1 MFHKQAACNSKDR
14 TWRNAMGNVQEVW
27 WRPGGRSPF
36 ALDPTKPRLPQI
48 GSMVGQ
54 FLIIFGGPAVG
65 LVTIKH
71 YPFLIED
78 RTLYIGGLA
87 SIVFW
92 FLASFAMFGNESFP
106 RGMPQ
111 FLKLQFRAGFGLCMS
126 FLLLGLFGIANGY
139 DTPLISSVAK
149 HTTRHSDPA
158 KRTYYVAVR
167 AWPSSRA
174 VVELGAPREVYDR
187 LSVPLD
193 AIGTPQADL
202 NAMPDTGHV
211 RLVLGQGRFGLEW
224 LKDIEL
230 VER

>member
-1 MFHKQAACNSKDR
+1 
-14 TWRNAMGNVQEVW
+14 
-27 WRPGGRSPF
+27 
-36 ALDPTKPRLPQI
+36 
-48 GSMVGQ
+48 MVGQ

-139 DTPLISSVAK
+139 DTPLISRDAAVVAK

-193 AIGTPQADL
+193 AIGTPQAGL
-202 NAMPDTGHV
+202 NAMPDAGHV

>member
-1 MFHKQAACNSKDR
+1 MASR
-14 TWRNAMGNVQEVW
+14 GTE
-27 WRPGGRSPF
+27 PF

-54 FLIIFGGPAVG
+54 LLIIFGGPAVG
-65 LVTIKH
+65 LVTIKY

-92 FLASFAMFGNESFP
+92 FLASFAMFGSESFP

-139 DTPLISSVAK
+139 DTPLISRDVAVAAK

-158 KRTYYVAVR
+158 KRTYYVAMR
-167 AWPSSRA
+167 AWPPSRT
-174 VVELGAPREVYDR
+174 VVEVGAPREVYDR
-187 LSVPLD
+187 LSVPLI

-202 NAMPDTGHV
+202 DAMPDSGFV
-211 RLVLGQGRFGLEW
+211 RLIVGEGRLGLQWFKG
-224 LKDIEL
+224 IE
-230 VER
+230 VVAR